1 MAKHG
6 YVQTETGILYFE
18 MADATMCCDLL
29 REEGKHK
36 QLRFFFLLL
45 FLILKEV
52 RLDEL

>member
-1 MAKHG
+1 MDTYRQELG
-6 YVQTETGILYFE
+6 FYIFE
-18 MADATMCCDLL
+18 MAVATMCCDLL
-29 REEGKHK
+29 CEEGKHK